1 MMTTPQTRFDFPVM
15 DYPRYN
21 KWLEEFTMQ
30 RVDAT
35 YIARRFDTI
44 VFVFVGKNETYDAD
58 YARVLPKE
66 LVHPDELHALVVHDS
81 DPRPAW
87 RPAYAD
93 LSDLPVEPS
102 AGVKTTTG
110 FTATLD
116 GVVYTCDVG
125 EAWYEAN
132 RDGDIWRQNGLVG
145 APPDADYHI
154 LTHDDFRHA
163 LQMNLNRYP
172 NA

>member
-1 MMTTPQTRFDFPVM
+1 MTTLQTRFDMPVM

-21 KWLEEFTMQ
+21 KWREEFTMQ
-30 RVDAT
+30 RADAT
-35 YIARRFDTI
+35 YIAQRFDTI
-44 VFVFVGKNETYDAD
+44 VEVLVGKNETPDSD
-58 YARVLPKE
+58 YARVLPSE
-66 LVHPDELHALVVHDS
+66 LTHPDTLRDFVLADV

-93 LSDLPVEPS
+93 LSALPVEAS
-102 AGVKTTTG
+102 TGVKTPNG

-125 EAWYEAN
+125 EEWYEAN

-145 APPDADYHI
+145 APIDAKRPI
-154 LTHDDFRHA
+154 RTHDDFRRA
-163 LQMNLNRYP
+163 LQLNLNRYP
-172 NA
+172 TA